1 MEARHYR
8 SAMKLRR
15 AITTAELL
23 KCSEVILE
31 LRPHLKGRN
40 LAAIFKRMQPE
51 TFRIIYIEDKGR
63 AVAFA
68 GYRDLT
74 MFFSGKTLYIDDLC
88 TLPKYR
94 GKGYGG
100 KLLDYIIREAKE
112 SGYDAVTLDSGHHRN
127 DAHRL
132 YLNKGFIIES
142 HHFHLQMKGVSP

>member
-15 AITTAELL
+15 ATTSAEVL
-23 KCSEVILE
+23 KCSDVILE

-100 KLLDYIIREAKE
+100 EILHHILSGRIKKEVGEVSAGYPEHRHDEQRQDLLLI
-112 SGYDAVTLDSGHHRN
+112 
-127 DAHRL
+127 
-132 YLNKGFIIES
+132 
-142 HHFHLQMKGVSP
+142 

>member
-15 AITTAELL
+15 SSTSAELL

-100 KLLDYIIREAKE
+100 QLLRYIIPGAEKRGYYEGVLDYC
-112 SGYDAVTLDSGHHRN
+112 HHR
-127 DAHRL
+127 
-132 YLNKGFIIES
+132 
-142 HHFHLQMKGVSP
+142 

>member
-100 KLLDYIIREAKE
+100 EFVEFIFLEAGKRRY
-112 SGYDAVTLDSGHHRN
+112 SVVVA
-127 DAHRL
+127 
-132 YLNKGFIIES
+132 
-142 HHFHLQMKGVSP
+142 